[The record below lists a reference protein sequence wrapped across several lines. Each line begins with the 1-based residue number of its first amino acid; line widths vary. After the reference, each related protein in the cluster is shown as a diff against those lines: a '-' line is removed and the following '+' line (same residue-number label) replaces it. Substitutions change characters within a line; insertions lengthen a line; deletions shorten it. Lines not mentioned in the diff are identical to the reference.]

1 MSPALVAGFLLS
13 ARRSLFAALRHAG
26 AFLAIL
32 GEHQQLPA
40 VQRIIGGAR
49 AIAQAF
55 GLAPPLFRWFM
66 F

>member
-1 MSPALVAGFLLS
+1 MSPALVEGFLLF
-13 ARRSLFAALRHAG
+13 AQRSLFAALRCAG

-32 GEHQQLPA
+32 GEHQQLLA
-40 VQRIIGGAR
+40 VERIIGGAR

-66 F
+66 S